1 MKNKRKINWG
11 SIMKTIFAVYIIIG
25 ISLGFFSVQIFYTGF
40 HNIDLTYNVC
50 LISNDLKFIDY
61 RELSDNYDFGKE
73 RLMSNFYILGTKQ
86 IQLGIKVMAIS
97 GIFIGMGLLGL
108 LIPTR
113 RENG

>member
-11 SIMKTIFAVYIIIG
+11 NTLRIVFAIYIIIG
-25 ISLGFFSVQIFYTGF
+25 ITLLFFSVKIFYMGF
-40 HNIDLTYNVC
+40 HNIDLTYNIC

-73 RLMSNFYILGTKQ
+73 RLMSDFYILGTKQ
-86 IQLGIKVMAIS
+86 IELSIKTMAIS
-97 GIFIGMGLLGL
+97 GVFIGIGLLGL

-113 RENG
+113 RKNG